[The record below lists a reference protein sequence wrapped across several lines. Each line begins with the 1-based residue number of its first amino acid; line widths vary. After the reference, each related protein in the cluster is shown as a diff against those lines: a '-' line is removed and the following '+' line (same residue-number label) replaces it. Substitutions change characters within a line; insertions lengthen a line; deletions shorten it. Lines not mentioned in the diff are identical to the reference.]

1 MKVDT
6 HKQLSQIEK
15 DVQDDFSLFEEIG
28 PTYFTTEELFFLKGQ
43 AIVKKEMFDKALSF
57 VLWSGLSI
65 PVLLALSFIIG
76 MFGYTTLATLSLK
89 MLPISTIIFFIG
101 LLLMQLFFKDRGHSE
116 SVEFLI
122 KKEINFRR
130 SKE

>member
-43 AIVKKEMFDKALSF
+43 AMVKKEMFDKALSF

-65 PVLLALSFIIG
+65 PVLLAVSFIIG

-89 MLPISTIIFFIG
+89 MLPLSTIIFFIG

-122 KKEINFRR
+122 KKEINFRQ